1 MCPVLDCN
9 SNLSWHFFDLLFQL
23 SICKVRSA
31 ADGPL
36 EQQEGCSISGCWKLT
51 PTNSHP
57 AAKTLH
63 FAVIFE
69 PCTSVTPLGWE
80 QAACGGWCCRA
91 CRAGDVQQSGFLSL
105 SPAPEGLCQQGSA
118 LKGRI
123 RPCHAAVLGKSEQ
136 RFFQKAAS
144 SHMDSPLCSMGLR
157 GSLLLLSW

>member
-1 MCPVLDCN
+1 MIPKTITMCPVLDCN

-51 PTNSHP
+51 PANSHP

-118 LKGRI
+118 LTGRKNQTL
-123 RPCHAAVLGKSEQ
+123 PC
-136 RFFQKAAS
+136 
-144 SHMDSPLCSMGLR
+144 CSA
-157 GSLLLLSW
+157 W